1 MIYEKVSFSNIM
13 KHVSNLKLR
22 NEHMSFL
29 NPNNNHGAEGLVA
42 AVKIDDVILLD
53 ALLSYDSSLHPN
65 GGVISNGETAIHT
78 AARNGRVRCMRYLL
92 RHLSNRT
99 DRSGFIFRPRHDGE
113 VPKRTALCATVG
125 IDRDVMS
132 STQADYHNDCLE
144 QLYCFGRDM
153 MDITEYG
160 PTSYENCD
168 GPDISIC
175 SYLAAAMKSCANCA
189 STFMYSSTMKFEDV
203 NIANDI
209 VAKLQD
215 CVERSALTLRNERC
229 GPSSWTYCLKLLSSC
244 SARPIYREMRMIT
257 WIASKET
264 VRFHNRDLISPWED
278 LADSNNNVVQDM
290 RSNDNTV
297 IIRLCRVGP
306 YKGRDDVYV
315 IVWNSRRTY
324 STTITL
330 RSPQYRY
337 VRVKSSTTVRDMYN
351 LIRYLARDLK
361 ECPHLK
367 NKTDV
372 HILHC
377 GQVHKCKFN
386 SKDSS
391 VSLNLRNGSL
401 VQFSIVGCNCDAVLV
416 KFKSRRRI
424 PSTTEARELLENYS
438 SEFTPSAPVLIP
450 TAPPIDLKAKK
461 EEENE
466 EEEDK
471 MQTEENEDKIS
482 SGQGDEEK
490 EEEDKDRVVYVN
502 VDTKSNVVISTPISP
517 PYDNMWSVTMRICL
531 SFHSDDKKREEPK
544 VWSLIELET
553 KKGEI
558 WNVVCVSY
566 ISYTGSDIRLG
577 LGLGLVRGNTVPW
590 NSKSWFELSR
600 DESRDKSKP
609 KCLQEMPWLY
619 RFYSLPVASGD
630 HKAERFTYLTI
641 VRSVAFESH

>member
-1 MIYEKVSFSNIM
+1 M
-13 KHVSNLKLR
+13 
-22 NEHMSFL
+22 
-29 NPNNNHGAEGLVA
+29 
-42 AVKIDDVILLD
+42 
-53 ALLSYDSSLHPN
+53 
-65 GGVISNGETAIHT
+65 
-78 AARNGRVRCMRYLL
+78 
-92 RHLSNRT
+92 
-99 DRSGFIFRPRHDGE
+99 
-113 VPKRTALCATVG
+113 
-125 IDRDVMS
+125 
-132 STQADYHNDCLE
+132 
-144 QLYCFGRDM
+144 
-153 MDITEYG
+153 
-160 PTSYENCD
+160 
-168 GPDISIC
+168 
-175 SYLAAAMKSCANCA
+175 
-189 STFMYSSTMKFEDV
+189 
-203 NIANDI
+203 
-209 VAKLQD
+209 
-215 CVERSALTLRNERC
+215 
-229 GPSSWTYCLKLLSSC
+229 
-244 SARPIYREMRMIT
+244 
-257 WIASKET
+257 
-264 VRFHNRDLISPWED
+264 
-278 LADSNNNVVQDM
+278 
-290 RSNDNTV
+290 
-297 IIRLCRVGP
+297 
-306 YKGRDDVYV
+306 
-315 IVWNSRRTY
+315 
-324 STTITL
+324 
-330 RSPQYRY
+330 
-337 VRVKSSTTVRDMYN
+337 KSSTTVRDMYN

-490 EEEDKDRVVYVN
+490 EDKDRVVYVN

-531 SFHSDDKKREEPK
+531 SFHSNDRNREEPK

-566 ISYTGSDIRLG
+566 CSDNRKGSDIRMG
-577 LGLGLVRGNTVPW
+577 LGLGLVRGNAVPW
-590 NSKSWFELSR
+590 NRKSWFELSR
-600 DESRDKSKP
+600 NESESKFS
-609 KCLQEMPWLY
+609 KEMPWLY
-619 RFYSLPVASGD
+619 RFYSLPVPSGNSTT
-630 HKAERFTYLTI
+630 ERFTYLTI
-641 VRSVAFESH
+641 VRSSNVRENQPSSLQRKK